1 VVAQR
6 GALAGR
12 LALYTTIHP
21 GSLRFAAEWYRSTVA
36 QTDRAVDLWIS
47 VDGLEVEAVVGAVGE
62 RPEAVWRAPPPGS
75 SKAEVR
81 SAVLEELT
89 AAYPAVILVDSDDVL
104 LPGRVQAARQ
114 ALAESDVT
122 GCALAVMDER
132 GGDLGITFAPP
143 HGVDPAGLLV
153 RYNVFGLSNTAY
165 RSEVLRDC
173 LPLPSDV
180 ELIDWLLATRARA
193 LGASLRFDR
202 TPWMRYRQYDANTAP
217 VLPPFTA
224 AQVLAAGNRVR
235 DHYVA
240 VLRSDSLAPS
250 FRASLTAAQERVEAF
265 CRAMTSPAAGQAY
278 VRALNRLSPWYV
290 WWWSVA
296 HPELEELW
304 RS

>member
-1 VVAQR
+1 AGLRRAIPCQVADAAADDGGRGRRSGGLSRQRRVVVRHREQPPGRRRLDRVVAQR

-62 RPEAVWRAPPPGS
+62 RPVAVWRAPPPGS

-122 GCALAVMDER
+122 G
-132 GGDLGITFAPP
+132 
-143 HGVDPAGLLV
+143 
-153 RYNVFGLSNTAY
+153 
-165 RSEVLRDC
+165 
-173 LPLPSDV
+173 
-180 ELIDWLLATRARA
+180 
-193 LGASLRFDR
+193 
-202 TPWMRYRQYDANTAP
+202 
-217 VLPPFTA
+217 
-224 AQVLAAGNRVR
+224 
-235 DHYVA
+235 
-240 VLRSDSLAPS
+240 
-250 FRASLTAAQERVEAF
+250 
-265 CRAMTSPAAGQAY
+265 
-278 VRALNRLSPWYV
+278 
-290 WWWSVA
+290 
-296 HPELEELW
+296 
-304 RS
+304 